1 MPWKSSAVFIVDFTY
16 FCRIINWPDLNIVVS
31 QGIGKPKE
39 SKKGERTAS
48 ECSSQTTHMI
58 YGLSSL
64 SYTGMVCGAPKHAP
78 TATSRITDHHN
89 NHANKEKV

>member
-1 MPWKSSAVFIVDFTY
+1 M
-16 FCRIINWPDLNIVVS
+16 PDLNIVVS

-48 ECSSQTTHMI
+48 EWSIQTTHVI

-64 SYTGMVCGAPKHAP
+64 FYMGMVCDAPKHAP
-78 TATSRITDHHN
+78 TVTSMTTDHHN